1 MRIARRIWKWTAAIV
16 AVVVVLLAFLI
27 GGLRIW
33 LDNSPNLARDIVAR
47 VEAATGLHLSFDRLE
62 ARLGWYGPELVFRNA
77 RILGAAGGP
86 TLVSARAGHVGFD
99 VWRAVSSGRLASA
112 RVQLDGAV
120 VHLLLQPTGVAL
132 LGQEALARGET
143 DSTPVTVSNLP
154 VGRVRLN
161 DGIIIVEDERQRRRG
176 FSIAHVRLDLDRRPS
191 ALKFALQVKLPA
203 ELGTRLEI
211 SGAVDGSGEPGTSLR
226 WTSSIDGR
234 GLKFAGLSALL
245 QDVVRLP
252 VAGGGNVHASFGGT
266 DLVFAHADGTFD
278 LRDLILPG
286 EGSVRSAPTA
296 LAGSLSVDRAE
307 QPAAEGHRAAQW
319 RVRARDIGL
328 ASGKERLRGGRAEAE
343 WLVEDGAVQRFKLK
357 VPELPLAALGPFT
370 ALASAPTVRE
380 AGGALAPRGRITAVD
395 LTATRQ
401 ASPANWTVDGTATFR
416 GLGIGAWRAVPGF
429 TGLDGEIAAHGS
441 AGTLTLRAA
450 PLSLDLARY
459 LRAPVT
465 ATRIAATVRW
475 SQEADGWH
483 LASDDA
489 TADTPDAHGGG
500 IVRLWVPG
508 GSEPPH
514 LVLDLAIR
522 DVELRG
528 AVKYLPLM
536 RFPVDAVS
544 WLDQAFQAGRI
555 NNARLQYVGPTEGF
569 PFRDHQGLWLVQGD
583 FSGAR
588 VHYATGWADVE
599 DASGQLEFRNQGFY
613 AELRAARMAGLSVG
627 GGRAVMSD
635 FRDADLLIGGN
646 ATGDLHRA
654 LRLLQTSPV
663 AKSLGSYFAAID
675 GRGGFAGQ
683 LHLDLPLRH
692 FGDRRIE
699 VDARLDR
706 AALRLPG
713 LADEV
718 TDIGGSLHISNLDFS
733 TAAIRATLLGGP
745 LTVRADSKAPAKGAD
760 GLHTTVVRLDGNAN
774 AERLMAQLDI
784 TQGRW
789 LEGAT
794 DWHAEVRLGRLDWM
808 KPLPAKPPEP
818 DLWQVR
824 EAEAGRPY
832 AIKPDDHPP
841 PPRREPEARWLPV
854 AVHVE
859 SPLAGL
865 ALHFPAPLAK
875 SADSLRNLKA
885 DLLLDPGVREADE
898 APPRSLAAAEGPRDP
913 RLTVQGALGNDAFS
927 GEWLKAPAGE
937 ADDSSGHLKLA
948 RGTTRFGGG
957 LPRLR
962 EAEGVWLEGRLPRF
976 DLSAWLRVRTSDK
989 PGSPLSSWLKGGE
1002 LTVDSFGILGFNLTD
1017 LRGEFTA
1024 GADAW
1029 NVHGSGPAAAG
1040 RVRVPYELHGAQ
1052 PVELDLERLVLN
1064 DRDPDVKADGPR
1076 EGPAGL
1082 PAINAHV
1089 GNLEF
1094 MKRKLGTVDASLS
1107 RIEGGLKLDR
1117 ATLKAPSFTG
1127 QVTGRWTGEGDNEW
1141 CEVEGSAHSTDVR
1154 ETLLA
1159 LAFEPTM
1166 AGTSA
1171 DARGQLRWKDGL
1183 DATILE
1189 RLWGKAHVQARDGQI
1204 LNVQPGAGR
1213 VLGLLSIANLPRRL
1227 ALDFH
1232 DLTDK
1237 GFAFDSL
1244 QGDFD
1249 FRDGNAYTNNLV
1261 VKGPAAD
1268 IGLVGRTGFKA
1279 QDYDQ
1284 TAVVT
1289 GHFGDGLAAAGAIAG
1304 GPVIGGALFLFTKV
1318 FQGAVEGIARGYY
1331 RITGTWDKPRI
1342 DSIGAVAAHSAEA
1355 GSGALDTGPDP
1366 ALTAPA
1372 PAPAP
1377 TPVPSPPAPATEP
1390 ETVESPRSRR

>member
-1 MRIARRIWKWTAAIV
+1 MTIARRIWKWTAAIV

-27 GGLRIW
+27 GGLRVW
-33 LDNSPNLARDIVAR
+33 LENSPNLARDIVSR

-77 RILGAAGGP
+77 RILGTKGGP

-99 VWRAVSSGRLASA
+99 VWRAISSGRLASA

-143 DSTPVTVSNLP
+143 DSTPLTIANLP
-154 VGRVRLN
+154 VGRVRLD

-176 FSIAHVRLDLDRRPS
+176 LSIAHVRLDLDRRPS
-191 ALKFALQVKLPA
+191 ALKFGLQLKLPA
-203 ELGTRLEI
+203 ELGTRLEM
-211 SGAVDGSGEPGTSLR
+211 SGAVDGNGEPGTALH
-226 WTSSIDGR
+226 WTSTIDGR

-245 QDVVRLP
+245 TDVVRLP
-252 VAGGGNVHASFGGT
+252 VAGGGNVHAAFGGT
-266 DLVFAHADGTFD
+266 DLVLAHADGTFD
-278 LRDLILPG
+278 LRELVLPG
-286 EGSVRSAPTA
+286 EGGTRSAPTT

-307 QPAAEGHRAAQW
+307 QPAADGHRASQW

-343 WLVEDGAVQRFKLK
+343 WLLDDGAVQRFKLK
-357 VPELPLAALGPFT
+357 VPELPLALLGPFT
-370 ALASAPTVRE
+370 ALATAATVRE
-380 AGGALAPRGRITAVD
+380 AGAALAPRGRVTAVD

-401 ASPANWTVDGTATFR
+401 AGGATWTIDGKADFR

-429 TGLDGEIAAHGS
+429 TGLDGEIAAHGA
-441 AGTLTLRAA
+441 AGTIKLRAA
-450 PLSLDLARY
+450 PLALDLARY

-465 ATRIAATVRW
+465 ATRVAATVRW

-489 TADTPDAHGGG
+489 EADTPDAHGGG
-500 IVRLWVPG
+500 LVRLWVPG
-508 GSEPPH
+508 GGEPPH
-514 LVLDLAIR
+514 LVLDLAIH

-555 NNARLQYVGPTEGF
+555 GNARLQYVGPTEGF
-569 PFRDHQGLWLVQGD
+569 PFREHQGLWLVQGD

-588 VHYATGWADVE
+588 VHFATGWADVE
-599 DASGQLEFRNQGFY
+599 DASGELEFRNEGFR
-613 AELRAARMAGLSVG
+613 AELRSARMGGLTVG
-627 GGRAVMSD
+627 GGRAVMTD
-635 FRDADLLIGGN
+635 FRDADLLINGS

-654 LRLLQTSPV
+654 LRLLQTSPL
-663 AKSLGSYFAAID
+663 AKSLGSYFAAVD

-683 LHLDLPLRH
+683 VRLDLPLRH
-692 FGDRRIE
+692 FGDRRVE
-699 VDARLDR
+699 VDTHLDR
-706 AALRLPG
+706 AAVRLPG
-713 LADEV
+713 LIDEV
-718 TDIGGSLHISNLDFS
+718 TDLSGALHFSNLDFS
-733 TAAIRATLLGGP
+733 SPGIRATVLGGP
-745 LTVRADSKAPAKGAD
+745 LNLRVDSKVPAKGVD
-760 GLHTTVVRLDGNAN
+760 GLHTAVLHLDGNAS

-784 TQGRW
+784 TEGTW
-789 LEGAT
+789 LAGST
-794 DWHAEVRLGRLDWM
+794 DWHAEVRLGRLEWM
-808 KPLPAKPPEP
+808 KPLPPKPPEP
-818 DLWQVR
+818 DLWQLR

-832 AIKPDDHPP
+832 VIKPDSHPP
-841 PPRREPEARWLPV
+841 PPRREPESRWLPV

-859 SPLAGL
+859 STLAGL

-875 SADSLRNLKA
+875 AADTARQLKA

-898 APPRSLAAAEGPRDP
+898 APPRSLGSAEGPHEP
-913 RLTVQGALGNDAFS
+913 HLSVQGSLGNDAFS
-927 GEWLKAPAGE
+927 GEWLKAPA
-937 ADDSSGHLKLA
+937 ADAGDAGGRLKLA
-948 RGTTRFGGG
+948 RGAARFGGG
-957 LPRLR
+957 APHLR

-989 PGSPLSSWLKGGE
+989 PGSPLSAWLKGGE

-1017 LRGEFTA
+1017 LRGEFRA
-1024 GADAW
+1024 GTDAW

-1040 RVRVPYELHGAQ
+1040 RVRVPFDLHGTQ
-1052 PVELDLERLVLN
+1052 PLELDLERLVLN
-1064 DRDPDVKADGPR
+1064 DRDPEVRADGPR

-1082 PAINAHV
+1082 PAITAHV

-1094 MKRKLGTVDASLS
+1094 MKRRLGTVDASLS
-1107 RIEGGLKLDR
+1107 RIDGGLKLDR
-1117 ATLKAPSFTG
+1117 ATLKAPSFSG
-1127 QVTGRWTGEGDNEW
+1127 QATGRWTGEGDNEW
-1141 CEVEGSAHSTDVR
+1141 CEIEGSVHSTDVR
-1154 ETLLA
+1154 ETLVA

-1189 RLWGKAHVQARDGQI
+1189 RLWGKAHVQAKDGQI
-1204 LNVQPGAGR
+1204 LTVQPGAGR
-1213 VLGLLSIANLPRRL
+1213 VLGLLSIATLPRRL

-1249 FRDGNAYTNNLV
+1249 FRDGNAYTNNVV

-1342 DSIGAVAAHSAEA
+1342 DSIGSSEAHSAEA
-1355 GSGALDTGPDP
+1355 GSGALDQGE
-1366 ALTAPA
+1366 PA
-1372 PAPAP
+1372 PMPPAP
-1377 TPVPSPPAPATEP
+1377 TPPEPAAAPEATEP
-1390 ETVESPRSRR
+1390 PRGRR